1 MKMFI
6 IKDGALSFFFNYLG
20 FECLGLEL
28 IHFESILD
36 IDIRVI
42 VGNSGWFYND
52 IKVKGLTK
60 SIFRFEFR
68 LIIQLLT

>member
-42 VGNSGWFYND
+42 VGNSG
-52 IKVKGLTK
+52 
-60 SIFRFEFR
+60 
-68 LIIQLLT
+68 